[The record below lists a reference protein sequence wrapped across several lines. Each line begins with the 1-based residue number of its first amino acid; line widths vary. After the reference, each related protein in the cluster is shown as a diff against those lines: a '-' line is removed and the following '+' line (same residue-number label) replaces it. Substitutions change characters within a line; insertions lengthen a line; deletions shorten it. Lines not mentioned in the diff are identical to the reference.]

1 MNSVETR
8 QYLQKVKVKK
18 MALNAKEKKFAENYA
33 LHGNKR
39 KCYLEAFPE
48 CVSNE
53 AADASSA
60 RLLKKPEVAEYI
72 QTMRKEALERIGEK
86 FDYIATQLV
95 DDIEYRNEKGQ
106 KSATWAKSMQ
116 MLQNMYGF
124 QSMKLDVA
132 AQNEIIINIRKENED
147 E

>member
-1 MNSVETR
+1 
-8 QYLQKVKVKK
+8 
-18 MALNAKEKKFAENYA
+18 MALNAKERNFAENYA

-39 KCYLEAFPE
+39 RSYLEAFPD
-48 CVSNE
+48 CVSDD

-72 QTMRKEALERIGEK
+72 QQVRKEALERIGEK

-95 DDIEYRNEKGQ
+95 DDIEWRGDKGQ

-124 QSMKLDVA
+124 QSMKVDLA
-132 AQNEIIINIRKENED
+132 ARDEIVINIRKENND